1 MKSAPDHCCCSHCDL
16 SCAGSSYADGAVPDS
31 QIVAQIRALNQAY
44 KSAGFT
50 FQLAGTDR
58 WAPFACSKVIR
69 SFFCIDCH
77 QGRSVR
83 SITFDEMMIST

>member
-1 MKSAPDHCCCSHCDL
+1 MSDCAAAFCLLEFCTRPL
-16 SCAGSSYADGAVPDS
+16 LLLTLRAFAGSSYGDGAVPDS

-58 WAPFACSKVIR
+58 WVPFACSKVIR
-69 SFFCIDCH
+69 SFCCIDCH
-77 QGRSVR
+77 HGRSV
-83 SITFDEMMIST
+83 DHV